1 MTELETM
8 QRAKVYID
16 HLANGINPLD
26 GQPLPDGDIV
36 NNVRISRCLFYVSN
50 VLQQVIQ
57 NGGTVEKRTKSPKQ
71 PFYLDAIGRSKFQ
84 ISQKP
89 IPITEIRERIN
100 RLIDV
105 ETMLQLKHQSIIS
118 WLMNAGF
125 LAEQPGFDGK
135 MKKYPTEAGNGIG
148 IQLEHRSGIHGNYDV
163 IVYSSQAQQ
172 FLLDNLDAIMEIN
185 CQKSQKQ
192 NTKSE

>member
-8 QRAKVYID
+8 QRAKMYID
-16 HLANGINPLD
+16 HLANGISPLD

-57 NGGTVEKRTKSPKQ
+57 NGGTVEKRAKCPKQ

-100 RLIDV
+100 RLIDA
-105 ETMLQLKHQSIIS
+105 ETMLQLKHQSMIS
-118 WLMNAGF
+118 WLLNEGF
-125 LAEQPGFDGK
+125 LTEQPGFDGK

-163 IVYSSQAQQ
+163 IVYSPQAQQ
-172 FLLDNLDAIMEIN
+172 FLLDNLDAIIEVN

-192 NTKSE
+192 ATKRE